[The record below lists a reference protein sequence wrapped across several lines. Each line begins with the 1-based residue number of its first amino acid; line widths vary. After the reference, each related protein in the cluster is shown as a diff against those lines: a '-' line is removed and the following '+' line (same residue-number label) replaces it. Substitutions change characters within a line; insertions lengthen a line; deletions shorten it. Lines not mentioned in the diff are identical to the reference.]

1 MKIFVVILIF
11 ISLGIIYYTFFSNLK
26 VHIKD
31 AKHYIDYH
39 NAKVID
45 VRTVFEWEYG
55 HYKNAI
61 NIPASDINIT
71 NLSKNNINK
80 NNYIIVYCNTG
91 QRARNAAEKIYNLGY
106 KNVRYIIQPYTF
118 LN

>member
-1 MKIFVVILIF
+1 MRFFVISLIF
-11 ISLGIIYYTFFSNLK
+11 LSFGIIYYTFFSSLRVN
-26 VHIKD
+26 ISE

-61 NIPASDINIT
+61 NMPTSEINIT
-71 NLSKNNINK
+71 NLSKNNISK
-80 NNYIIVYCNTG
+80 TDYIIVYCNSG
-91 QRARNAAEKIYNLGY
+91 QRARKAADKIYNLGY
-106 KNVRYIIQPYTF
+106 KNVKYIVQPYTF

>member
-1 MKIFVVILIF
+1 MRVFVISLIF
-11 ISLGIIYYTFFSNLK
+11 ICLFIIYYTFFSSLRVNIND
-26 VHIKD
+26 V
-31 AKHYIDYH
+31 KHYINYH

-61 NIPASDINIT
+61 NMPSSEINII
-71 NLSKNNINK
+71 NLSKNNISK
-80 NNYIIVYCNTG
+80 NDYIIVYCNTG
-91 QRARNAAEKIYNLGY
+91 QRARKAADKIYKLGY
-106 KNVRYIIQPYTF
+106 KNVKYIIQPYIF